1 MTILIK
7 GGRVL
12 DPATDTDEM
21 LDIYIEDGRI
31 VKREK
36 NCKRKADRV
45 VDAKGKYV
53 MPGLIDMHVHLRDP
67 GFTHKGDVVTESRAA
82 ARGGYT
88 TILAMPNTRP
98 VVDNPDVV
106 NYVHQK
112 AKNLAPVNVLQVGAV
127 TRGQQGTELADI
139 AGMVQA
145 GIPAISEDGR
155 SVMDSRLARD
165 AMLLAKE
172 HNIAVLAHCEDKNLV
187 DGGVV
192 NADENAR
199 KQGLPGITN
208 SVEDII
214 IARDIMLAKDTGAHL
229 HLCHCST
236 ESSVSMVRY
245 AKQEGIPVSAEVCP
259 HHFILTSD
267 DMVPGDTNYKM
278 NPPLRSKGD
287 VEALRQGLS
296 EGVMEVISTDHAPHS
311 AEEKNNSMLRAPF
324 GIVGMET
331 AAALTHTELVLTGL
345 LTPMQ
350 MVEKMSYNP
359 AKILQLSKGTLA
371 EGSIADVT
379 VFDPSCTYTID
390 KNRFWSKAKNTPFHG
405 REVTGRVDMTIC
417 QGNIVY
423 DVTAE

>member
-12 DPATDTDEM
+12 DPATDTDEL
-21 LDIYIEDGRI
+21 LDIYIDDGTI

-36 NCKRKADRV
+36 NCKTKADRV

-88 TILAMPNTRP
+88 TILAMPNTKP
-98 VVDNPDVV
+98 VVDNGDVV

-112 AKNLAPVNVLQVGAV
+112 AKNLAPVNVLQVGAI
-127 TRGQQGTELADI
+127 TRGQQGEELADI
-139 AGMVQA
+139 QGMVQA
-145 GIPAISEDGR
+145 GIPAISEDGK

-192 NADENAR
+192 NADENA
-199 KQGLPGITN
+199 KAQGLPGITN

-236 ESSVSMVRY
+236 ENSVSMVYY
-245 AKQEGIPVSAEVCP
+245 AKQEGISVSAEVCP

-267 DMVPGDTNYKM
+267 DMMPGDTNYKM
-278 NPPLRSKGD
+278 NPPLRSKAD
-287 VEALRQGLS
+287 VEALRRGLS

-311 AEEKNNSMLRAPF
+311 AEDKNGSMLRAPF

-359 AKILQLSKGTLA
+359 AKILHLPKGTLA
-371 EGSIADVT
+371 EGSAADVT
-379 VFDPSCTYTID
+379 IFDPSCTYTID

-405 REVTGRVDMTIC
+405 REVTGRVNMTIC